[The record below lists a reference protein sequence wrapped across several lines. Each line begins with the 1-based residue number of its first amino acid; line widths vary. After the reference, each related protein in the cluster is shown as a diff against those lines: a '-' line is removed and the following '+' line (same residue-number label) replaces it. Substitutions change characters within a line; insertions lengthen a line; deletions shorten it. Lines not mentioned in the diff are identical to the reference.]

1 MSTIMCSSCR
11 QAKPDT
17 DFSKSQRKKLA
28 QNPNT
33 SVVCETCKGNT
44 SAASATPQIS
54 VLAQAAKSLAE
65 ETSKKV
71 AAVDEVISND
81 PSLQYFKHP
90 LRAPIVKTFQ
100 DFFRG
105 HSPELYP
112 GDKAP
117 EVFYNKRKEGWRTAS
132 KLPVRSEIKTENG
145 STTYTS
151 KIGLFSPGSHNVVES
166 LSSPIHHPAINR
178 ALLVIKES
186 MQRVGIYG
194 YHESIGD
201 DLAALERSKAC
212 IKYLMIAVQRHTDA
226 VQVTFVTQSPRTSR
240 VLNPLLHAL
249 VDDLVAATTRKESP
263 VTFHSIW
270 LNHHYASKHCNTVNG
285 RDADDWRVLYSAL
298 DPEATIAMGK
308 GSVIEY
314 LDDYDATGALVASS
328 SSSSSTTATVAE
340 PPVAKVPLYFPPNVF
355 RQANLGVFRN
365 IVYDIR
371 HWLRDT
377 QQVHRLEALECLE
390 LYGGVGTIGLHC
402 LDLVRRLVC
411 SDENPNNEACFYRS
425 LAMMR
430 QDPALVELV
439 RRVTYLTG
447 KSSDLAQ
454 RGLIH
459 QQFDVLIV
467 DPPRKGLEPEVMEQL
482 LLKPG
487 TTSQSSANEAQQVA
501 TATSTTGNDRKRKIP
516 AQPMNKK
523 MVFVDSDEAN
533 DGPVAVASTSSS
545 SSLGSSARTLKRLI
559 YVSCGF
565 EAFQRD
571 CAMLTG
577 DESIRNLYT
586 VSQTT
591 SYPTIVSSARVP
603 GMTGTVHTHYHH
615 DTQHKN
621 KKRKTSATTAVADE
635 AKHAAAAAAL
645 ATVMG
650 TDDAVEATTPVREK
664 QGGLW
669 KLVYAKGYLM
679 FPGANHI
686 ETLAIFDRVDA

>member
-1 MSTIMCSSCR
+1 
-11 QAKPDT
+11 
-17 DFSKSQRKKLA
+17 
-28 QNPNT
+28 
-33 SVVCETCKGNT
+33 
-44 SAASATPQIS
+44 
-54 VLAQAAKSLAE
+54 
-65 ETSKKV
+65 
-71 AAVDEVISND
+71 
-81 PSLQYFKHP
+81 
-90 LRAPIVKTFQ
+90 
-100 DFFRG
+100 
-105 HSPELYP
+105 
-112 GDKAP
+112 
-117 EVFYNKRKEGWRTAS
+117 
-132 KLPVRSEIKTENG
+132 
-145 STTYTS
+145 
-151 KIGLFSPGSHNVVES
+151 VVES

-186 MQRVGIYG
+186 MQRVGIHG
-194 YHESIGD
+194 YHDSIGD

-249 VDDLVAATTRKESP
+249 VDDLVATTTRKDSS

-285 RDADDWRVLYSAL
+285 RDADDWRALYSAL

-314 LDDYDATGALVASS
+314 LDDYDATGALVSSPPSS
-328 SSSSSTTATVAE
+328 SSSATKQLTTASTTE

-355 RQANLGVFRN
+355 RQANLSVFRN

-487 TTSQSSANEAQQVA
+487 STSAQSTNEKQGP
-501 TATSTTGNDRKRKIP
+501 TAATGNDRKRKIP

-523 MVFVDSDEAN
+523 MVFVDSDEA
-533 DGPVAVASTSSS
+533 DVPAVAVTATSSS
-545 SSLGSSARTLKRLI
+545 SSLVSSTRTLKRLI

-577 DESIRNLYT
+577 DDSIRSLYT

-591 SYPTIVSSARVP
+591 SYPTMVSSARVP

-635 AKHAAAAAAL
+635 ATHAAAAAAL
-645 ATVMG
+645 ASVMG
-650 TDDAVEATTPVREK
+650 APSSDGPVAAEAATPAREK
-664 QGGLW
+664 QQGGLW

-686 ETLAIFDRVDA
+686 ETLAIFDRIDA